1 MPRKKVWS
9 DSTLT
14 VKRSQPLRIDT
25 VIPVHNEA
33 KSIEA
38 TLCDFDSVVRRNTGA
53 EIRFVVCEDGSSDGS
68 AELLR
73 SLSDRLLIKLLSS
86 STRKGY
92 SRAVID
98 GFRATE
104 TDIVGFMDSDGQYDP
119 NDFARFL
126 VEMENSDF
134 VIGYRDPR
142 NDHWIR
148 LIMSRAFGLVYGLLF
163 PIPLKDPSCSY
174 LLIRRGALEK
184 ILSGNVGILKQGF
197 WWEFNARAFAHG
209 LKIKQVR
216 ISHRRR
222 ASGKSQVYRPSQV
235 LKIGWQH
242 LRGLFALKREL
253 AALRASRPDTR

>member
-1 MPRKKVWS
+1 MVE
-9 DSTLT
+9 
-14 VKRSQPLRIDT
+14 PLHIDI
-25 VIPVHNEA
+25 VVPVHNEA

-73 SLSDRLLIKLLSS
+73 SLSDRLSIKLLSS

-98 GFRATE
+98 GFGATE
-104 TDIVGFMDSDGQYDP
+104 SEIIGFMDSDGQCDP
-119 NDFARFL
+119 HDFARL
-126 VEMENSDF
+126 LIEIENSDF

-148 LIMSRAFGLVYGLLF
+148 LLMSRAFGLVYGLLF
-163 PIPLKDPSCSY
+163 PITLKDPSCPY
-174 LLIRRGALEK
+174 LLIRRRAMDK

-209 LKIKQVR
+209 LKIKQVVVT
-216 ISHRRR
+216 HRRR
-222 ASGKSQVYRPSQV
+222 ASGKSQVYLLPPSPRDCLATFARPV
-235 LKIGWQH
+235 CLETRARRVARKPT
-242 LRGLFALKREL
+242 RG
-253 AALRASRPDTR
+253 SMTVI